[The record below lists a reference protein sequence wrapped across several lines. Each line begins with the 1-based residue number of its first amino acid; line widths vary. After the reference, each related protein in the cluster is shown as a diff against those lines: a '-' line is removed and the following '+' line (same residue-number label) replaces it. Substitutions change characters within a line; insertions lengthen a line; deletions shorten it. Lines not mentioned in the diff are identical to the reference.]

1 MNSGDTAFMLVAT
14 ALVMFMTPGLALF
27 YGGLVRSKNV
37 LATIMQ
43 SFICL
48 GIISITWVLF
58 GYSLAFGP
66 DVGGFI
72 GNFDWALLKGIGL
85 SPGPYSDTIPDLL
98 FVAFQMMFAIIT
110 PALITGAFA
119 ERMKFTAFLM
129 FTILWST
136 LVYLPVCHWVW
147 GGGWVGGLGAL
158 DFAGGTVIHIN
169 SGAAALVA
177 VLVIGR
183 RKGYGKE
190 PFHPHNLT
198 MTILGASILWFGW
211 FGFNAGSA
219 LAAGDISTLA
229 FFTTQVA
236 TGAAALSWV
245 IAEWLIQGKPTTLGA
260 ASGAVAGLVA
270 VTPAAGFVSPIS
282 AIIIGLVAGCLCY
295 LAVLLKGKL
304 GYDDALDVVAVHGI
318 GGLWGALATGLFAS
332 VAWNPGGAD
341 GLFLGNPKLFLIQAG
356 GAFATIGYSMIVTF
370 IILKVISALV
380 GLRVNAE
387 AEVRGLDLEEH
398 SEVGYSF

>member
-48 GIISITWVLF
+48 GLISITWVLF

-66 DVGGFI
+66 DIGGFI
-72 GNFDWALLKGIGL
+72 GNLDFAMLKGVGL
-85 SPGPYSDTIPDLL
+85 TPGPYSDTIPDLL

-119 ERMKFTAFLM
+119 ERMKFTAFLL
-129 FTILWST
+129 FTVLWST

-147 GGGWVGGLGAL
+147 GGGWIGSHGAL

-177 VLVIGR
+177 AIVIGK
-183 RKGYGKE
+183 RKGWGRE
-190 PFHPHNLT
+190 AFHPHNLT
-198 MTILGASILWFGW
+198 MTIMGASILWFGW

-245 IAEWLIQGKPTTLGA
+245 IAEWAIQGKPTTLGA

-270 VTPAAGFVSPIS
+270 ITPGAGFVGPGA
-282 AIIIGLVAGCLCY
+282 AILIGLAAGVICY
-295 LAVLLKGKL
+295 LAVVAKSKL
-304 GYDDALDVVAVHGI
+304 GYDDALDVVAVHGL

-332 VAWNPGGAD
+332 TAWNPGGAD
-341 GLFLGNPKLFLIQAG
+341 GLFFGNPKLFAVQAY
-356 GAFATIGYSMIVTF
+356 GAVATIAYSMIVTF
-370 IILKVISALV
+370 IILKGIDVIV
-380 GLRVNAE
+380 GLRVNDE
-387 AEVRGLDLEEH
+387 EEVQGLDLTEH
-398 SEVGYSF
+398 SEVGYTL